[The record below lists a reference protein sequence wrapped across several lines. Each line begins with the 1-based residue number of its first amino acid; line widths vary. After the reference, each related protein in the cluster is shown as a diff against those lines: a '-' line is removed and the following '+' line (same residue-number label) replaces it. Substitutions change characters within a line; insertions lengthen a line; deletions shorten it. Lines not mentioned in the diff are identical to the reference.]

1 MKKHWLPIIVFFVLA
16 VALVAVATGCGET
29 TTTTAT
35 PESTTTAAGDTTTT
49 AAEQT
54 TTTAAEEEVG
64 ATGPNAEA
72 ADAAIAAVTKSDK
85 IETPKTL
92 VPGKLQ
98 AGSDTAFPPF
108 EYSDGKGG
116 YIGFDVDILTSL
128 CKKMGL
134 ELVMVST
141 AWDGIIPAL
150 VSDRFDIIGSAMSI
164 TDERKEQINF
174 SDAYYQNDLAITT
187 PVDKPIENA
196 DGLVGKI
203 VGVQVDTTG
212 QFAVEKIEGIK
223 EMKKYENIILAI
235 QDLEAGRTEAV
246 VNDEPSNA
254 YQIRNKPNLANTGK
268 IVVDDDYGFGIKKEN
283 TELLEAINAALGEI
297 KADGTYDL
305 IRAKWFGKA
314 Q

>member
-1 MKKHWLPIIVFFVLA
+1 MRKHWLPIIVFIVLA
-16 VALVAVATGCGET
+16 VALVAVAAGCGET
-29 TTTTAT
+29 TTTTAA
-35 PESTTTAAGDTTTT
+35 PESTTTT
-49 AAEQT
+49 A
-54 TTTAAEEEVG
+54 EEVG
-64 ATGPNAEA
+64 VTGPNAEA

-92 VPGKLQ
+92 TAGKLQ

-116 YIGFDVDILTSL
+116 YIGFDVDILTAI

-187 PVDKPIENA
+187 PVDKPIKDAE
-196 DGLVGKI
+196 GLVGKI

-283 TELLEAINAALGEI
+283 TELLAAINAALAEI

-314 Q
+314 E